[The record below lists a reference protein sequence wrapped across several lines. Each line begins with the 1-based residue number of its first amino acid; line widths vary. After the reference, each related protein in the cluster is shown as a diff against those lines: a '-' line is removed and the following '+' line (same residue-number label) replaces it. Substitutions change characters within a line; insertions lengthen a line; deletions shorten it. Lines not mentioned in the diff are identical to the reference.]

1 MGNGIPVH
9 EAHPP
14 WNRASEEGSTQGASE
29 RKGLTSVG
37 GWVAEICSLV
47 RGDLDVGTDSGRTSS
62 ETLGKSLDYS
72 SFRFRI
78 FLFLKITKIVRLT
91 AGWVPGNVGS
101 SFCIAPTN
109 KPPSVSKVWA
119 CISSSLHPS

>member
-1 MGNGIPVH
+1 MGDRIPVH
-9 EAHPP
+9 EARFP
-14 WNRASEEGSTQGASE
+14 WSRASEEGSTQGASE
-29 RKGLTSVG
+29 RKGLTSLG
-37 GWVAEICSLV
+37 GWIAEICSGV

-62 ETLGKSLDYS
+62 GTLGKSLNYL

-78 FLFLKITKIVRLT
+78 FLFLINTEIVRLT
-91 AGWVPGNVGS
+91 AGWVPGNVDS

-119 CISSSLHPS
+119 CISSSLLPS